1 MLGGRGT
8 LLRSCCLLLRA
19 HPDGGWGR
27 EWICFFLSVIAFDP
41 PTPTWSSWGM
51 PKVLRVWPGSCV
63 TRPAF
68 ALCGPGDAEAPVWH
82 PIPLPPWASR
92 VSTWLGGGVEAQGH
106 CPSLGSIS
114 ITNWHLQK
122 PRAPSSSA
130 GGAPATFS
138 RGAETAF
145 SFVQRSM

>member
-1 MLGGRGT
+1 
-8 LLRSCCLLLRA
+8 
-19 HPDGGWGR
+19 
-27 EWICFFLSVIAFDP
+27 
-41 PTPTWSSWGM
+41 M

-63 TRPAF
+63 TRPAL

-82 PIPLPPWASR
+82 PIPLPPWAAR

-122 PRAPSSSA
+122 PRAPASSA

-145 SFVQRSM
+145 SFVQRSIGSVP